1 MKWLACTWIWI
12 QATRIGR
19 KALLLRAKVILILLR
34 PRPLRRHLLPKGM
47 QCDYLEDREREHECH
62 FTLQMSCRRKD
73 RSTDELTHNMILQIL
88 EAIGDA
94 TYNSLPSSIS
104 LPDFVA
110 SAAAA
115 CDILVARHNVTYNYL
130 TKGTPRWFLNPRA
143 IPVQLPVP
151 SCAHS
156 GRTGIRS
163 ICSPWPRKVQ
173 SSSCSGLARSP
184 CTCLTAFW
192 PRLGTW

>member
-1 MKWLACTWIWI
+1 MLSRQLIKLAP
-12 QATRIGR
+12 
-19 KALLLRAKVILILLR
+19 VDEM
-34 PRPLRRHLLPKGM
+34 M
-47 QCDYLEDREREHECH
+47 QWYIDYLEDREREHECH

-115 CDILVARHNVTYNYL
+115 CDILVARHNVTDLSKVGIYVQGMHMRVGIKN
-130 TKGTPRWFLNPRA
+130 TSWTVFGTVN
-143 IPVQLPVP
+143 Q
-151 SCAHS
+151 
-156 GRTGIRS
+156 T
-163 ICSPWPRKVQ
+163 
-173 SSSCSGLARSP
+173 
-184 CTCLTAFW
+184 
-192 PRLGTW
+192 